1 MKRIFLVIFL
11 LLALAVHHKQP
22 IQKELIPA
30 SVLNSFLDSHPTA
43 TSVQYSL
50 AIDDA
55 WVTYVM
61 HFEED
66 GQKQEAEYDYSASA
80 MARDDALAAQYHE
93 DVDHIGTQDEG
104 FRKTG
109 F

>member
-1 MKRIFLVIFL
+1 
-11 LLALAVHHKQP
+11 
-22 IQKELIPA
+22 
-30 SVLNSFLDSHPTA
+30 
-43 TSVQYSL
+43 
-50 AIDDA
+50 
-55 WVTYVM
+55 M